1 MTERKGKEVWQE
13 SCTLYLV
20 TVEAKIRRYRRPF
33 IHLFLALLLA
43 TAAERR
49 LAELQFDWS
58 RAERIENDE
67 KPDGDEIVNRLVFV
81 DGRVFPTVPIVVGA
95 SVPIVVLASVAG
107 VFRPATEA
115 RTTIGTEA
123 PTTIG
128 TVGNTLPS
136 TKTSRLT
143 ISSPSGFSSFSI
155 RSARLQSNW
164 SSASRRSAAVASR
177 RARNR

>member
-20 TVEAKIRRYRRPF
+20 TVEAKMRRYRRPF

-107 VFRPATEA
+107 VFRPAPCSLSPSVGRPSEP
-115 RTTIGTEA
+115 RA
-123 PTTIG
+123 PPRL
-128 TVGNTLPS
+128 LPS
-136 TKTSRLT
+136 
-143 ISSPSGFSSFSI
+143 P
-155 RSARLQSNW
+155 
-164 SSASRRSAAVASR
+164 VA
-177 RARNR
+177 